1 MLNEKV
7 EEAILEYLGVE
18 RNEVF
23 GLMFT
28 SSEFKLRFDYRFNES
43 GLQTY
48 VPTSVSWENTSNLR
62 GLLTG
67 ELKIFKK
74 TFIPKLGQGYYVV
87 NILSPSLFF
96 RCINDGDLS
105 DKQAIKYGLSFRTEQ
120 GAVKKAKEILGLL
133 RGGNDE

>member
-28 SSEFKLRFDYRFNES
+28 SNEFKLRFDYRFNES

-74 TFIPKLGQGYYVV
+74 TFIPKLGQEYYVV

-96 RCINDGDLS
+96 RCINDGVLS
-105 DKQAIKYGLSFRTEQ
+105 DKQAIKYGLAFKTKQ
-120 GAVKKAKEILGLL
+120 GAINKAKEILKLIEKG
-133 RGGNDE
+133 DE